1 MGHQKRRLSQP
12 SRSSDSPTADS
23 LSHPIPAVDSD
34 DSDPKLL
41 VNGRHHDEPS
51 AAVKQDCERA
61 LTALRRGNHTKSLRL
76 MKDSCNHHPSSA
88 LLHRVSGTISVK
100 VASIIDDPS
109 AKQRHLKSA
118 IESAHRAS
126 VLSPN
131 SVEFAHFYANLLYEA
146 AADGRPGTSF
156 EEAIQECERALSI
169 PDPVDPAKESLRG
182 ESEQKLPTAEAR
194 VAHIHQELR
203 SLIQKANIASIS
215 NWMKS
220 LNNGG
225 ANGAVGGGEEKFRLI
240 PMRTRPVEDPV
251 EARISQSPRRPNEI
265 KKAMKTPE
273 ERRKEIEVRVAAARL
288 LQQQQQQ
295 QQQLQ
300 NNSNDKPSLP
310 LRDQEGPHRRKPRK
324 VASSSRVD
332 QVRSF
337 WNAMPPERR
346 CAFLEMPIA
355 EVRSHCK
362 ESKEFTSL
370 ALQELSEAIPFV
382 GKHQTWKFWACCRCP
397 ERFSDPE
404 SHLQHMVVEHMGSLP
419 PKLQSVLP
427 PEVDAE
433 FAEVILNGPWKPID
447 AFAASN
453 MFSDS
458 EEKPLLL
465 NEVDPSD
472 MQSKA
477 SDDGSL
483 MDNNNEAGA
492 YDVQAWPF
500 SEIPEHTK
508 ILERVRGTFE
518 LLLRHKC
525 LSIGHLNKVVQFAM
539 EEHQGL
545 PNAARLMK
553 RGLNQFPLCIC
564 FLNVIQLRKVL
575 KFLQDVCQSCSVG
588 RYSDKNGT
596 DDLGSREAEML
607 ERVVL
612 SRDSSCLL
620 LDDGL
625 FRQSDAGGDEKKVPD
640 TDALMVWLFS
650 GPACEEQLV
659 SWVHAR
665 EDRLQ
670 QGQEILQMLEKEF
683 YLLQSTCESKHEHL
697 CYEEALQTIEGL
709 CYEELKQRKH
719 SPGHSLQSYE
729 AVLKKRQEELMEG
742 EAHDLELA
750 SRKFELDAIMNV
762 FKEARAFSVTQFGF
776 DEPSS
781 SIEGTRELDLESG
794 QEDEWR
800 LQEHAQQADTCIE
813 IALQRQKEQLAV
825 ELSKIDAK
833 IMRNLSGMQQLEAK
847 LGPASTSDYRAIILP
862 LMKSFMRARLEDLV
876 DKDAMEKSDAARE
889 AFLAELAIDAKK
901 RGNTRGGD
909 YPKQMLDKSKEKRK
923 NKDYK
928 KPKDS
933 KSQVY
938 GNDGQ
943 FSNLVTAD
951 PETTEQLS
959 WFLILLGVETLST
972 IRGNT
977 WFVVDSSIITDD
989 RLESEFLESG
999 DYIKQEQ
1006 EENRRKVELEA
1017 EERKLEETLE
1027 YQRRIETEAKL
1038 KHFAEQSRK
1047 TNEVFLEN
1055 KVDSVSPV
1063 DLTAL
1068 NINSD
1073 NKNFPSGESPICL
1086 EVIDVANMHSPR
1098 SLNFNDTQRIS
1109 SGQHLNINATQDEP
1123 PNSEQ
1128 ERVTFS
1134 YKKQPHETSVIEG
1147 LYFGLNVQLPNILP
1161 KAERASLKSQS
1172 FPNAN
1177 SERHL
1182 QALHLKRTQGL
1193 AGVLQ
1198 DGVMPSDKKTGRQ
1211 TSRQKNHVKVVDE
1224 SSNALSSNKENKA
1237 VVNSHNKVLNKEQ
1250 DFATGDNETK
1260 TLRQLRVEHDDE
1272 ERFQAD
1278 LQKAVDQ
1285 SLEESHSDFLSGICH
1300 SLDFMDALFWVSI
1313 WGALVM
1319 NLVTALED
1327 NNDIFPIVNSNR
1339 TDTTSSD
1346 VSGNILKGTEVPEI
1360 KDIIGTGLKNDVGE
1374 YNCFLNVIIQFR
1386 DAFLRTSKSQH
1397 LHIGDPCVVCALYDI
1412 FTALS
1417 LASADVQ
1424 KEPVAPTS
1432 LRIALSKLYP
1442 DSNFFQQ
1449 AQMNDASEVL
1459 EVIFDCIHQSY
1470 ASGSDNANSISEDST
1485 SIGKCDST
1493 SNTCLAHAIF
1503 GLNIREQ
1510 IKCRFCCMKSKHLN
1524 KYVERPFDE
1533 LLKLV
1538 QQTDL
1543 VNCDI
1548 EAGGCGK
1555 PNFLNFSISTAP
1567 HVFTAVLGWQNSCE
1581 SADDIS
1587 ATLAT
1592 LTTEVDIAMLYDGLH
1607 PGTRHKLVSVV
1618 CYYGQHYHCFAYS
1631 GEHGSWIMYDDN
1643 RVKVIGNWNEV
1654 LDMCEKGHLQPQM
1667 YDLAYDKAVEML
1679 QKNVV
1684 VLRVIDDQLLV
1695 FENMTRKLC

>member
-23 LSHPIPAVDSD
+23 LSPPIPAVDSD

-295 QQQLQ
+295 QQLQ
-300 NNSNDKPSLP
+300 NSSNDKPSLP
-310 LRDQEGPHRRKPRK
+310 IRDQEGPHRRKPRK
-324 VASSSRVD
+324 AASSSERID

-362 ESKEFTSL
+362 ESKEFSSL

-419 PKLQSVLP
+419 PKLQSMLP

-472 MQSKA
+472 VQPKA

-483 MDNNNEAGA
+483 MDNNNEADA

-500 SEIPEHTK
+500 SEIPEHVKT
-508 ILERVRGTFE
+508 LERVRGTFE

-545 PNAARLMK
+545 PNAARLME

-575 KFLQDVCQSCSVG
+575 KFLQDVCQSCGVG

-596 DDLGSREAEML
+596 DDLGSRVAEMS

-625 FRQSDAGGDEKKVPD
+625 FRQSDAGEDEKKVPD

-659 SWVHAR
+659 SWVRAR

-683 YLLQSTCESKHEHL
+683 YLLQSTCERKHEHL
-697 CYEEALQTIEGL
+697 SYEEALQTIEGL

-719 SPGHSLQSYE
+719 SPGHSHQSYE
-729 AVLKKRQEELMEG
+729 AVLKKRQEELVEG

-762 FKEARAFSVTQFGF
+762 LKEARAFSVTQFGF

-813 IALQRQKEQLAV
+813 ITLQRQKEQLAV
-825 ELSKIDAK
+825 ELSKIDAR

-951 PETTEQLS
+951 PETTKQL
-959 WFLILLGVETLST
+959 
-972 IRGNT
+972 
-977 WFVVDSSIITDD
+977 DSSITTED
-989 RLESEFLESG
+989 RLESELLESG
-999 DYIKQEQ
+999 DYLKQEQ

-1038 KHFAEQSRK
+1038 KHFAEQSKK

-1068 NINSD
+1068 NSNSD
-1073 NKNFPSGESPICL
+1073 NNNFPSGESPICL
-1086 EVIDVANMHSPR
+1086 EVMDVANMHSPR

-1134 YKKQPHETSVIEG
+1134 YKKHPHETSVIEG
-1147 LYFGLNVQLPNILP
+1147 LYFGLNVQLPNTLP
-1161 KAERASLKSQS
+1161 KAERTSLKSQS

-1182 QALHLKRTQGL
+1182 QTLHLKRTQGL

-1224 SSNALSSNKENKA
+1224 SSNALSSNKEHKA
-1237 VVNSHNKVLNKEQ
+1237 VVNSQNKVLNKEQ
-1250 DFATGDNETK
+1250 NFATGDNETK
-1260 TLRQLRVEHDDE
+1260 TLRQLRVEDDDE

-1285 SLEESHSDFLSGICH
+1285 SL
-1300 SLDFMDALFWVSI
+1300 
-1313 WGALVM
+1313 
-1319 NLVTALED
+1319 
-1327 NNDIFPIVNSNR
+1327 
-1339 TDTTSSD
+1339 
-1346 VSGNILKGTEVPEI
+1346 GNILKGTEVPEI
-1360 KDIIGTGLKNDVGE
+1360 KDVIGTGLKNDVGE
-1374 YNCFLNVIIQFR
+1374 YNCFLNVIIQSLWQLKQFR
-1386 DAFLRTSKSQH
+1386 DAYLRTSKSH

-1442 DSNFFQQ
+1442 ESNFFQQ

-1510 IKCRFCCMKSKHLN
+1510 IKCRYCCMKSKHLKYMSFFHN
-1524 KYVERPFDE
+1524 INANSLRTMKSKYVERPFDE

-1581 SADDIS
+1581 SVDDIS

-1607 PGTRHKLVSVV
+1607 PGNRHKLVSVV

-1654 LDMCEKGHLQPQM
+1654 LDMCEKGHLQPQ
-1667 YDLAYDKAVEML
+1667 
-1679 QKNVV
+1679 
-1684 VLRVIDDQLLV
+1684 VLF
-1695 FENMTRKLC
+1695 FEAAN